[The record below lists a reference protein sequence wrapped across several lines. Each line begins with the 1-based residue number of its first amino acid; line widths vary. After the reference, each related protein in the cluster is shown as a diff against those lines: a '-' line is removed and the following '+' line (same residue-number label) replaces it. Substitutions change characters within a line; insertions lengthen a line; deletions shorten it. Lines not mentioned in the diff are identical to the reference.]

1 MEYVFYGHENAD
13 VPAQSKR
20 YPGIGTPKDLYDIL
34 SGVWCAYT
42 CAPRM
47 RSEWSPEN
55 RTLGQCSI
63 TAFLAQDI
71 FGGKVY
77 GVPRP
82 GGSFHCYNVVDG
94 HVFDLTSEQFGEEK
108 LSYENNPE
116 QFREV
121 HFAREEK
128 RLRYEYLCRALRR
141 ACGVRPDYRYLFFDL
156 DGTLT
161 KSEYGIVDSVVY
173 ALGKFGINNED
184 REDLKKFIGPA
195 LFDSF
200 RKFYDMEPEQADQAV
215 VYYREAYESKG
226 IYNAPLYD
234 GVKEM
239 LEELTKEGK
248 TLFVVTA
255 KPQEMAI
262 KVLRHNGIDGYFAAV
277 IGPDRKERHT
287 DKAALVRRALRVL
300 GGDRRTEGDHPDDYP
315 GAGVKIAE
323 HGAAAGAEDTIA
335 EHALMVGDREYDA
348 VGAAR
353 EGVDTIGVLYGYGS
367 PEELRDAGAAYL
379 ARTPEEAAAI
389 ACGRDELAPGTARIA
404 GTVRHS
410 SVDGPGVRYVVFFQG
425 CPHHCPECQNPETW
439 DPAGGEEV
447 LLEDLTEEL
456 RTTRYL
462 DGVTLSGGDPFLQ
475 PEAAMAVADAG
486 REMGLNVW
494 AYTGWTFEA
503 LLDGAAGQKARELL
517 GHLDVV
523 VDGPF
528 RRELLS
534 KECLFR
540 GSSNQRLID
549 VPASLAAGKA
559 VEARL

>member
-200 RKFYDMEPEQADQAV
+200 RKFYDMEPEQA
-215 VYYREAYESKG
+215 Y
-226 IYNAPLYD
+226 
-234 GVKEM
+234 
-239 LEELTKEGK
+239 
-248 TLFVVTA
+248 
-255 KPQEMAI
+255 
-262 KVLRHNGIDGYFAAV
+262 
-277 IGPDRKERHT
+277 
-287 DKAALVRRALRVL
+287 
-300 GGDRRTEGDHPDDYP
+300 
-315 GAGVKIAE
+315 
-323 HGAAAGAEDTIA
+323 
-335 EHALMVGDREYDA
+335 
-348 VGAAR
+348 
-353 EGVDTIGVLYGYGS
+353 
-367 PEELRDAGAAYL
+367 
-379 ARTPEEAAAI
+379 
-389 ACGRDELAPGTARIA
+389 C
-404 GTVRHS
+404 
-410 SVDGPGVRYVVFFQG
+410 
-425 CPHHCPECQNPETW
+425 C
-439 DPAGGEEV
+439 
-447 LLEDLTEEL
+447 
-456 RTTRYL
+456 
-462 DGVTLSGGDPFLQ
+462 
-475 PEAAMAVADAG
+475 
-486 REMGLNVW
+486 
-494 AYTGWTFEA
+494 
-503 LLDGAAGQKARELL
+503 
-517 GHLDVV
+517 
-523 VDGPF
+523 
-528 RRELLS
+528 
-534 KECLFR
+534 
-540 GSSNQRLID
+540 
-549 VPASLAAGKA
+549 
-559 VEARL
+559 

>member
-1 MEYVFYGHENAD
+1 MKYVFYGHENAD
-13 VPAQSKR
+13 VPARSDR
-20 YPGIGTPKDLYDIL
+20 YPGIRTPRDLYDVL

-47 RSEWSPEN
+47 RSEWTREN

-63 TAFLAQDI
+63 TAFLTQDI

-94 HVFDLTSEQFGEEK
+94 RVFDLTSEQFGDEK

-141 ACGVRPDYRYLFFDL
+141 ACGVRQDYRYLFFDL

-173 ALGKFGINNED
+173 ALEKFGIVNED

-200 RKFYDMEPEQADQAV
+200 RKYYSMEPDQADRAV

-226 IYNAPLYD
+226 IYNAPLYE

-255 KPQEMAI
+255 KPQEMAE
-262 KVLRHNGIDGYFAAV
+262 KVLRHNGIDSYFAAV
-277 IGPDRKERHT
+277 VGPDRKERHT
-287 DKAALVRRALRVL
+287 DKAALVRRALR
-300 GGDRRTEGDHPDDYP
+300 
-315 GAGVKIAE
+315 
-323 HGAAAGAEDTIA
+323 AAAGEEGSEEKDPVAGETIA
-335 EHALMVGDREYDA
+335 EQALKAGAGNMIAEQAVKTGAGEKITEQTVKADSGNTIKEHALMVGDREYDA

-367 PEELRDAGAAYL
+367 LEELRDAGAAYL
-379 ARTPEEAAAI
+379 ARTPEEAASI
-389 ACGRDELAPGTARIA
+389 ACGR
-404 GTVRHS
+404 
-410 SVDGPGVRYVVFFQG
+410 
-425 CPHHCPECQNPETW
+425 
-439 DPAGGEEV
+439 
-447 LLEDLTEEL
+447 
-456 RTTRYL
+456 
-462 DGVTLSGGDPFLQ
+462 
-475 PEAAMAVADAG
+475 M
-486 REMGLNVW
+486 
-494 AYTGWTFEA
+494 
-503 LLDGAAGQKARELL
+503 
-517 GHLDVV
+517 
-523 VDGPF
+523 
-528 RRELLS
+528 
-534 KECLFR
+534 
-540 GSSNQRLID
+540 
-549 VPASLAAGKA
+549 
-559 VEARL
+559 